1 MGEGIADAWCRP
13 MSELGRIYWS
23 RQLLKLGYSLTLLW
37 LAWSIIIP
45 LLRGPAAPAQI
56 TAGVS
61 GAGDVLM
68 SLFQPVLEAAIAP
81 VVVLLVLGITAAVIT
96 SLDVRRRDPVRRF
109 TRQQRREGMARAD
122 GRCEFGVGS
131 RRCSRPAEHGDHFYP
146 WSKGGSTT
154 LQNFVAACSRCNRSK
169 GARIPSPSVQRRIE
183 RRRLAEGFD
192 AADVLV
198 GERGSV

>member
-1 MGEGIADAWCRP
+1 

-23 RQLLKLGYSLTLLW
+23 RQLLKLGYSAAVLW
-37 LAWSIIIP
+37 LGWSIITP
-45 LLRGPAAPAQI
+45 LLRGPAAPAQVA
-56 TAGVS
+56 AGPS
-61 GAGDVLM
+61 GAADVLM
-68 SLFQPVLEAAIAP
+68 SIFQPVLDAAIAP
-81 VVVLLVLGITAAVIT
+81 AAVLLALGLTAAVIT
-96 SLDVRRRDPVRRF
+96 SRDARRRDPVRRF

-122 GRCEFGVGS
+122 GRCEFGVGA

-183 RRRLAEGFD
+183 RRRVADGLD
-192 AADVLV
+192 AADILV
-198 GERGSV
+198 GERGRL